1 MIPFSREDASV
12 AYEAK
17 AERGRSK
24 VEVEEDDEEGEGDA
38 RRTWQ
43 RRMDEARAKHRPKL
57 KNWSRDG
64 FATRRRSDFDALKSL
79 SLGFRDIKDAKTASC
94 TALGLDATSL
104 REVDRISCKR
114 LDYQT
119 FINIYEQPGMPCII
133 SRVPEVEEWPAAER
147 WLEWSYLKSSVR
159 DRLFK
164 VGEDD
169 DGYAVKVGVFCYYR
183 VCGSL
188 LNRSFGFT
196 GQNALF
202 PRIRQQ
208 Q

>member
-1 MIPFSREDASV
+1 MMISSKPKKKGIAEGSEADDELDVMGSRAGTAKCVD
-12 AYEAK
+12 EAK
-17 AERGRSK
+17 TERGRSDAD
-24 VEVEEDDEEGEGDA
+24 EEEDVEDEEGDA

-94 TALGLDATSL
+94 AARGLDATSI
-104 REVDRISCKR
+104 REVDRISCKK
-114 LDYQT
+114 LDYNT
-119 FINIYEQPGMPCII
+119 FIEMYERPGIPCII

-147 WLEWSYLKSSVR
+147 WAEWSYLKSSVR

-169 DGYAVKVGVFCYYR
+169 DGYAVKVR
-183 VCGSL
+183 
-188 LNRSFGFT
+188 
-196 GQNALF
+196 
-202 PRIRQQ
+202 
-208 Q
+208 